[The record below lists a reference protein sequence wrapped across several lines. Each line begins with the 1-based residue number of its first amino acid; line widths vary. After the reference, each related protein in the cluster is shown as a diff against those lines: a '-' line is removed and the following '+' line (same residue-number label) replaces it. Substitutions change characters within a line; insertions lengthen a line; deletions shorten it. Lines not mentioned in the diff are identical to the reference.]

1 MILGLGEPLW
11 RGGKR
16 LERGI
21 WIQNISGGIALDYCN
36 ISYPKP
42 YVFFPLPSHRELTVL
57 ATRLWEEKMGFRKND
72 MDGVSLYGGFLRR
85 VFALNTIYSLKDFR
99 NIQMPVG
106 FSLGAMGTSKGLQ

>member
-1 MILGLGEPLW
+1 VVVLGLGEPLW

-42 YVFFPLPSHRELTVL
+42 H
-57 ATRLWEEKMGFRKND
+57 A
-72 MDGVSLYGGFLRR
+72 
-85 VFALNTIYSLKDFR
+85 
-99 NIQMPVG
+99 
-106 FSLGAMGTSKGLQ
+106 FSLLLHIKSLLSWPLDFGKRRWVSRKMIWMGLVSRVGS